1 MSEIMFVTIVN
12 HELAAT
18 ARLFS
23 QLNKLTQNEKD
34 FKPISNYSSLLL
46 Y

>member
-1 MSEIMFVTIVN
+1 MSEIMFVTIAC

-18 ARLFS
+18 ASLLLR
-23 QLNKLTQNEKD
+23 LNKLTQNEKD
-34 FKPISNYSSLLL
+34 FKPISNYSSLFL